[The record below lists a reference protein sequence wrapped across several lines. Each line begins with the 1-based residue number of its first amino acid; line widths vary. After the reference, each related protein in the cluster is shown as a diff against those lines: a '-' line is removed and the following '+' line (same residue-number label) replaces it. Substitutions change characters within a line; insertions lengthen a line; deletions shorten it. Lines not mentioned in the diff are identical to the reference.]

1 MTLPGDLER
10 LGNRLEVAALHSV
23 RRRARRQVILNA
35 LCALMVTVPV
45 TLAVATN
52 AGAPVDPAGAGDDAL
67 HSTFAVYS
75 LVPAAE
81 FGARHIPDEWLPPEN
96 PPACLDG
103 NDCGRPVPPTRLV
116 LYPDPARRA

>member
-10 LGNRLEVAALHSV
+10 LGNRLEVATLRAV
-23 RRRARRQVILNA
+23 RRRARRQMILNA

-45 TLAVATN
+45 TLAVATT
-52 AGAPVDPAGAGDDAL
+52 AGAPVAPQGAVDDAL
-67 HSTFAVYS
+67 HSTFAVYTQI
-75 LVPAAE
+75 PAAE
-81 FGARHIPDEWLPPEN
+81 LGIRHIPDAWLPPEN

>member
-1 MTLPGDLER
+1 
-10 LGNRLEVAALHSV
+10 
-23 RRRARRQVILNA
+23 
-35 LCALMVTVPV
+35 MVTVPV
-45 TLAVATN
+45 TLAIATT
-52 AGAPVDPAGAGDDAL
+52 AGAPVAPTGAMDDAL